1 MRKTDKN
8 VHNMKVGQLI
18 RRKTHDGAPIGPY
31 MKITCVDKGT
41 IVYAKVI
48 DTNESPV
55 LIQKKNV
62 YIPKVKSLYIS
73 EEKLNNIKSERDT
86 VVSHPAT
93 VSWIK
98 LYEQPNPDLIR
109 FICKP
114 KMYEVYCV
122 PSGIYKSEYFRE
134 VNIRIVIDHIIK

>member
-1 MRKTDKN
+1 
-8 VHNMKVGQLI
+8 MKVGQLI
-18 RRKTHDGAPIGPY
+18 RKKTHDGAPIGPY
-31 MKITCVDKGT
+31 MRIERDDRDRVL
-41 IVYAKVI
+41 ASVI
-48 DTNESPV
+48 GRKEPLTSI
-55 LIQKKNV
+55 LKKNV
-62 YIPKVKSLYIS
+62 YIPKIRSLYIS
-73 EEKLNNIKSERDT
+73 EEKLWNVKKEKDT

-93 VSWIK
+93 TKWIK

-122 PSGIYKSEYFRE
+122 PAGIYKSEHFRE